1 MANFDTGLDVLT
13 NVLSRSEELGI
24 GLSDRETEAMAYVQA
39 SYISVLTEGYPW
51 KFALK
56 NPPGIL
62 TTTAEV
68 TDGSVTV
75 NNGSPTITFTVAPSV
90 SVAGRKFFVDTDPVV
105 YRIAAHT
112 AASLTATLDGNYLGA
127 NASGAGYKVYQDEY
141 SLASDFLRPVV
152 KAQFLR
158 RQDGF
163 GFTQLVSLE
172 EMEGNTAAKVL
183 WSGTDIPREAAFIG
197 PQLIKI
203 SPWTTAAKRFEYRYL
218 YHPGVLTF
226 NGVAGTDT
234 LIITPSEDRV
244 VVALMAVGNLL
255 VDKNDDRAS
264 IFLDAAVSKI
274 SAMKRLQNAMTRARI
289 WVAPGNNVATTR

>member
-1 MANFDTGLDVLT
+1 MAHFDTGLDVLT

-24 GLSDRETEAMAYVQA
+24 GLSDRENEAKSYVQA

-62 TTTAEV
+62 TTVAEI

-75 NNGSPTITFTVAPSV
+75 TNGSPTITFTIAPSV
-90 SVAGRKFFVDTDPVV
+90 SVAGRKFFIQNDPVV
-105 YRIAAHT
+105 YRISAHT
-112 AASLTATLDGNYLGA
+112 AAALTATLDGNYIGS
-127 NASGAGYKVYQDEY
+127 NASGASYKIYQDEY
-141 SLASDFLRPVV
+141 DLASDFLRPVV
-152 KAQFLR
+152 KKQFLR

-163 GFTQLVSLE
+163 GFTELRSLE

-183 WSGTDIPREAAFIG
+183 WSGTDVPTECAFIG
-197 PQLIKI
+197 PQKLKI
-203 SPWTTAAKRFEYRYL
+203 APWTTLQKRFEYRYI

-226 NGVAGTDT
+226 DGVAGTDT
-234 LIITPSEDRV
+234 LVISPSEDRV

-289 WVAPGNNVATTR
+289 WVAPGNNVSTSR